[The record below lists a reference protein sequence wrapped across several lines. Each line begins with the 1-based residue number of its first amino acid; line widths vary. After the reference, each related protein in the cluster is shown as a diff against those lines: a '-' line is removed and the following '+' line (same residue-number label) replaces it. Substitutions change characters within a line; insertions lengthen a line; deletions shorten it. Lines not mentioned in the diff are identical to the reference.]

1 MDRSIGLAVQHTQS
15 TTPGILLHSGDS
27 GPITDGDGW
36 NFCTF
41 HNGLGKAGMEGQCN
55 CGEML
60 KEALKIKLK
69 IKLSFEEK
77 PGPPSFPFHSQA
89 DWLEKLLNKIL
100 KEFERL
106 QRLSKTQERY

>member
-1 MDRSIGLAVQHTQS
+1 MDRSIGLAVKHTQS

-27 GPITDGDGW
+27 GPIRDGDGW

-41 HNGLGKAGMEGQCN
+41 HNGLGKAGMEGQYN

-69 IKLSFEEK
+69 IKLSFEETPQFLFTAK
-77 PGPPSFPFHSQA
+77 QIG
-89 DWLEKLLNKIL
+89 
-100 KEFERL
+100 
-106 QRLSKTQERY
+106 